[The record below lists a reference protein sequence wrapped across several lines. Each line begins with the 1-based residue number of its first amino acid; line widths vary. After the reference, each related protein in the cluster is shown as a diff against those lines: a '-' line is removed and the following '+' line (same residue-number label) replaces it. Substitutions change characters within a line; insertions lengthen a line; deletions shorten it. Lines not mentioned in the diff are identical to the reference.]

1 MPSSS
6 SSSSSSSTRA
16 PAARHV
22 HASAA
27 RCPAQPLRC
36 RHPPLQLPRRT
47 LPLLLRRKVGVGTSK
62 LQADMVSAGG
72 YASIVN
78 TDISPVAV
86 EHMAALHKACP
97 QLSYRVGDV
106 R

>member
-1 MPSSS
+1 MDAERSRRCRTARMPLLA
-6 SSSSSSSTRA
+6 A
-16 PAARHV
+16 PA
-22 HASAA
+22 
-27 RCPAQPLRC
+27 
-36 RHPPLQLPRRT
+36 HPQL
-47 LPLLLRRKVGVGTSK
+47 GVGTSK

-78 TDISPVAV
+78 TDISTVAV
-86 EHMAALHKACP
+86 SHMAALHKALP